1 MFNLKIG
8 SRVLAVAA
16 LALSLAGCV
25 KGDEPCNDKTPTQE
39 APAMQAYAS
48 SKGYAMTSTPEGIY
62 YEIINGGSGA
72 TPTPTSKVFVTYTG
86 KLISTDA
93 VFDSQTDHTKT
104 GWTLNGLIP
113 GWQLALP
120 LIKKGGQLRVIIP
133 SSLAYGCNGYL
144 SIPGNAVLFF
154 ELTLVDVQ

>member
-25 KGDEPCNDKTPTQE
+25 KGDEPCNDKTPSQE
-39 APAMQAYAS
+39 APAMQAYAA
-48 SKGYAMTSTPEGIY
+48 SKGYTMATTPEGIY
-62 YEIINGGSGA
+62 YEIINGGSGV
-72 TPTPTSKVFVTYTG
+72 TPTPSSKIFVTYTG

-104 GWTLNGLIP
+104 GWTLSGLIP

-120 LIKKGGQLRVIIP
+120 LIKEGGQLRVIIP
-133 SSLAYGCNGYL
+133 SSLAYGCNGYA